1 LQSTAHAP
9 TVNTPDAFLQH
20 STSLIHIRDWH
31 LDICVQVLGVQR
43 MSDIVQFE
51 QQRNVLG
58 VACAVN
64 SIGPAMNLVV
74 LNMRLV
80 VLYKHRPKII
90 LDTSLFST

>member
-1 LQSTAHAP
+1 
-9 TVNTPDAFLQH
+9 
-20 STSLIHIRDWH
+20 
-31 LDICVQVLGVQR
+31 